1 MSKGRF
7 LNQKL
12 GKRMTRKAQLL
23 KARLGT
29 QRPAKLRGSEGPGAA
44 AGRPSR

>member
-29 QRPAKLRGSEGPGAA
+29 QRPAKLRGLQGPGTSS
-44 AGRPSR
+44 GRPSR